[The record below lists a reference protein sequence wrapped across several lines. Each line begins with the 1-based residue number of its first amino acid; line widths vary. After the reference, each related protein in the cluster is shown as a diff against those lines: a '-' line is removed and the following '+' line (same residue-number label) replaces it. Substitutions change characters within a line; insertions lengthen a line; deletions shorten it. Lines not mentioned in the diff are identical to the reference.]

1 MGRNDIYGRG
11 VIVPE
16 RYRTADRALFERSGA
31 LRASPADPLLRDLG
45 RAANHSVLWVA
56 CAAVCATAGGHARR
70 GAVRGLLSVAGAS
83 ALTNGLLK
91 PLLPRRRP
99 PARTDPKFRRRT
111 VPIPRSSS
119 FPSGHAA
126 SAAAFATG
134 VVLESP
140 ATGAVLAPL
149 AAAVAYSRVH
159 TGVHWPGD
167 VVVGAAVGATVA
179 WSTRR
184 WWAVRSREPATVQ
197 VAAAAP
203 ALPGGDGML
212 LVVNRDAGT
221 AEEIAARV
229 TAALPRVRRVDLDPD
244 GDPAEQS
251 ERLLTEYRPQAVGVC
266 GGDGTVAA
274 VLDVAVDARLPVA
287 VFPGGT
293 LNHFALDLGVV
304 DLEETV
310 RAVTAGQAVAVGLG
324 QVTVTGPDGRTV
336 RRFVNTASLGG
347 YPDAVRLRQH
357 WEPRIGKWPAAG
369 LAMLAVLRT
378 ASPMPVRIDGAGRA
392 VWLLFVG
399 NGRYTPADQV
409 PMSRAHLDPGTLDV
423 RYLPAESR
431 FSRLRLLLAAATG
444 TLGASPMYRQ
454 RHSPGLTVEVIGDP
468 VALATDGEVLADG
481 TGFAFEVVPSALTV
495 YRLAVD
501 QPASGPDSVS
511 EPVAVSD
518 PEAVSDPDS
527 GASDGAA

>member
-16 RYRTADRALFERSGA
+16 RYRTADRALFERTGA

-56 CAAVCATAGGHARR
+56 CAAVCAAVGGHARR

-99 PARTDPKFRRRT
+99 PARTDPKFRRRS

-134 VVLESP
+134 VALESP
-140 ATGAVLAPL
+140 AAGAVLAPL

-221 AEEIAARV
+221 AEEIAAAV
-229 TAALPRVRRVDLDPD
+229 TAALPGVRRVDLDPD
-244 GDPAEQS
+244 GDPAEQL
-251 ERLLTEYRPQAVGVC
+251 ERLLTEHRPQAVGVC

-347 YPDAVRLRQH
+347 YPDAVRLREH

-399 NGRYTPADQV
+399 NGHYTPADQV
-409 PMSRAHLDPGTLDV
+409 PMSRAHLDRGTLDV

-454 RHSPGLTVEVIGDP
+454 RHIPGLSVEVIGDP

-481 TGFAFEVVPSALTV
+481 TGFDFEVVPSALTV
-495 YRLAVD
+495 YRLAAD
-501 QPASGPDSVS
+501 QPASGPDPVS

-518 PEAVSDPDS
+518 PDS
-527 GASDGAA
+527 GAGSAGVSDGAA

>member
-31 LRASPADPLLRDLG
+31 LRPSPADPLLRDLG
-45 RAANHSVLWVA
+45 RAADHSVLWVA
-56 CAAVCATAGGHARR
+56 CAAVCAAAGGHARR

-99 PARTDPKFRRRT
+99 PARTDPKFARRT

-134 VVLESP
+134 MALESP
-140 ATGAVLAPL
+140 AAGAVLAPL
-149 AAAVAYSRVH
+149 TAAVAYSRVH

-184 WWAVRSREPATVQ
+184 WWAVRNREPADVQ

-203 ALPGGDGML
+203 ALPSGEGML

-221 AEEIAARV
+221 AEEIAAAV
-229 TAALPRVRRVDLDPD
+229 TAALPGVRRVDLDPD
-244 GDPAEQS
+244 RDPAEQLG
-251 ERLLTEYRPQAVGVC
+251 RLLAEDRPRAVGVC

-293 LNHFALDLGVV
+293 LNHFALDLGAV

-336 RRFVNTASLGG
+336 RRFVNTASL
-347 YPDAVRLRQH
+347 VRLRQH

-431 FSRLRLLLAAATG
+431 FSRLRLLVAAATG

-454 RHSPGLTVEVIGDP
+454 RHSPTLSVEVIGDP

-481 TGFAFEVVPSALTV
+481 TGFTFEVVPSALTV
-495 YRLAVD
+495 YRLAAD
-501 QPASGPDSVS
+501 QPASGPDPVS

-518 PEAVSDPDS
+518 PDS
-527 GASDGAA
+527 GAGSAGASDGAA